1 MSTVSLP
8 CLPSPGRSDVSA
20 IRIYDIGSG
29 HPSNIASFRIDYS
42 LLWQR
47 LRLPPSRVALK
58 GMWVKEH
65 HNQVGTQVR
74 LPKSMLLP
82 HRNILDHF
90 YLSAQPVLGA

>member
-1 MSTVSLP
+1 MCIVSLLA
-8 CLPSPGRSDVSA
+8 LPTPGRPDVSA

-29 HPSNIASFRIDYS
+29 RPSNIASFRIDYS

-65 HNQVGTQVR
+65 HNKVGTQVR
-74 LPKSMLLP
+74 
-82 HRNILDHF
+82 
-90 YLSAQPVLGA
+90 